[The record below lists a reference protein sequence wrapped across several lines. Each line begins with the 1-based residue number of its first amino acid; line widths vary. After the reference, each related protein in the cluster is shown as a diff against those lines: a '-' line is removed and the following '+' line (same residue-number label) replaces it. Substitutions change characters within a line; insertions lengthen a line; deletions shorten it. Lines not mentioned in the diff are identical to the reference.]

1 MKYFELKSYWEHIKK
16 VALIYSIFIVKR
28 IRTINQGLICRNLV
42 LIFTH
47 QALKGR
53 THALFCRCLRVR

>member
-16 VALIYSIFIVKR
+16 VALIYSILIVKR
-28 IRTINQGLICRNLV
+28 MRTINQGLICRNLV

-47 QALKGR
+47 QVLTGR
-53 THALFCRCLRVR
+53 IHALF